1 MEKNYGQKVN
11 LLALG
16 GAFVA
21 NIQGK
26 AAKKRCLCI
35 PIEDAHLFE
44 GEKGVYL
51 SMNMWVS
58 KNSQYG
64 DSHYLTQN
72 LPKEVRDAMT
82 DEEKKSLPIL
92 GNVKV
97 MELPPRQVQEAVEI
111 AAPQSNDDLDD
122 LPF

>member
-1 MEKNYGQKVN
+1 MEKNYGLKMN

-26 AAKKRCLCI
+26 TAKKRCVCI
-35 PIEDAHLFE
+35 PIDDAHLYE

-51 SMNMWVS
+51 NINMWVS

-72 LPKEVRDAMT
+72 LSKEVRDAMT
-82 DEEKKSLPIL
+82 DEQKKSLPIL

-97 MELPPRQVQEAVEI
+97 MELPPKQMQEAVEI
-111 AAPQSNDDLDD
+111 PASATDDLDD

>member
-1 MEKNYGQKVN
+1 MEKNYAQKQN
-11 LLALG
+11 LLALP

-26 AAKKRCLCI
+26 TAKKRCLCI
-35 PIEDAHLFE
+35 PIEDAHLYE

-51 SMNMWVS
+51 SLNMWATKDS
-58 KNSQYG
+58 KYG
-64 DSHYLTQN
+64 DSHYLTLG
-72 LPKEVRDAMT
+72 LPKEVREAMT
-82 DEEKKSLPIL
+82 DEQKKAIPIL

-97 MELPPRQVQEAVEI
+97 MELPPRQIQEAVEI
-111 AAPQSNDDLDD
+111 PAPQSSDDLDD

>member
-1 MEKNYGQKVN
+1 MEKNYAQKQN
-11 LLALG
+11 LLALP

-26 AAKKRCLCI
+26 TAKKRCLCI
-35 PIEDAHLFE
+35 PIEEAHLYE

-51 SMNMWVS
+51 SLNMWATKES
-58 KNSQYG
+58 KYG
-64 DSHYLTQN
+64 DSHYLTLS
-72 LPKEVRDAMT
+72 LPKEVREAMT
-82 DEEKKSLPIL
+82 EEQKKAIPIL

-97 MELPPRQVQEAVEI
+97 MELPPRQIQEAVEI
-111 AAPQSNDDLDD
+111 PAASNDDLDD

>member
-1 MEKNYGQKVN
+1 MNM
-11 LLALG
+11 LALG

-26 AAKKRCLCI
+26 TAKKRCLCI
-35 PIEDAHLFE
+35 PIEDAHLYE

-72 LPKEVRDAMT
+72 LPKEVRDAMS

-97 MELPPRQVQEAVEI
+97 MELPPKQVQEAVEI
-111 AAPQSNDDLDD
+111 PASSNDDLDD

>member
-1 MEKNYGQKVN
+1 MEKNYGLKMN

-16 GAFVA
+16 GAFIA

-26 AAKKRCLCI
+26 TAKKRCVCI
-35 PIEDAHLFE
+35 PIEDAHLYE

-72 LPKEVRDAMT
+72 LPKEVRDAMS

-97 MELPPRQVQEAVEI
+97 MELPPKQVQEAVEI
-111 AAPQSNDDLDD
+111 PASSNDDLDD

>member
-1 MEKNYGQKVN
+1 MEKNYAQKQN
-11 LLALG
+11 LLALP

-26 AAKKRCLCI
+26 TAKKRCLCI
-35 PIEDAHLFE
+35 PIEDAHLYE

-51 SMNMWVS
+51 NLNMWVS

-72 LPKEVRDAMT
+72 LSKEVWDAMT
-82 DEEKKSLPIL
+82 EEQKKSQPIL

-97 MELPPRQVQEAVEI
+97 MDLPPKQVQEAVDI
-111 AAPQSNDDLDD
+111 PAPQSADDLDD
-122 LPF
+122 LPW

>member
-1 MEKNYGQKVN
+1 MEKNYALKQN
-11 LLALG
+11 LLALK
-16 GAFVA
+16 GAFIA

-26 AAKKRCLCI
+26 TAKKRCVCI
-35 PIEDAHLFE
+35 PIEDAHLYE

-51 SMNMWVS
+51 NVNMWVS

-72 LPKEVRDAMT
+72 LPKEVRDAMPE
-82 DEEKKSLPIL
+82 EEKKSLPIL

-97 MELPPRQVQEAVEI
+97 MELPPKQIMDAVEVP
-111 AAPQSNDDLDD
+111 ASSQDLDD

>member
-1 MEKNYGQKVN
+1 MEKNYSLKQN
-11 LLALG
+11 LLALK

-26 AAKKRCLCI
+26 TSKKRCICI
-35 PIEDAHLFE
+35 PVEEAHLFE

-51 SMNMWVS
+51 NMNMWVS

-72 LPKEVRDAMT
+72 LSKEVRDAMSE
-82 DEEKKSLPIL
+82 EEKKSLPIL

-97 MELPPRQVQEAVEI
+97 MELPPRQMQEAVEI
-111 AAPQSNDDLDD
+111 PAPQSVDDLED

>member
-1 MEKNYGQKVN
+1 MEKNYAQKQN
-11 LLALG
+11 LLALP

-26 AAKKRCLCI
+26 TAKKRCLCI
-35 PIEDAHLFE
+35 PIEDAHLYE

-51 SMNMWVS
+51 SLNMWATKDS
-58 KNSQYG
+58 KYG
-64 DSHYLTQN
+64 DSHYLTLS
-72 LPKEVRDAMT
+72 LPKEVREAMT
-82 DEEKKSLPIL
+82 DEQKKAIPIL

-97 MELPPRQVQEAVEI
+97 MELPPRQIQEAVEI
-111 AAPQSNDDLDD
+111 PAPQSSDDLDD

>member
-1 MEKNYGQKVN
+1 MEKNYAQKQN
-11 LLALG
+11 LLALP

-26 AAKKRCLCI
+26 TAKKRCLCI
-35 PIEDAHLFE
+35 PIEEAHLYE

-51 SMNMWVS
+51 SLGMWATKES
-58 KNSQYG
+58 KYG
-64 DSHYLTQN
+64 DSHYLTLS
-72 LPKEVRDAMT
+72 LPKEVREAMT
-82 DEEKKSLPIL
+82 DEQKKAIPIL

-97 MELPPRQVQEAVEI
+97 IEVPPRQLQEAVEI
-111 AAPQSNDDLDD
+111 PAPQSADDLDD

>member
-1 MEKNYGQKVN
+1 MEKNYAQKQN
-11 LLALG
+11 LLALP

-26 AAKKRCLCI
+26 TAKKRCLCI
-35 PIEDAHLFE
+35 PIEDAHLYE

-51 SMNMWVS
+51 SLNMWATKDS
-58 KNSQYG
+58 KYG
-64 DSHYLTQN
+64 DSHYLTLN
-72 LPKEVRDAMT
+72 LPKEVRESMT
-82 DEEKKSLPIL
+82 DEQKKAIPIL

-97 MELPPRQVQEAVEI
+97 MELPPRQIQEAVEI
-111 AAPQSNDDLDD
+111 PAPQSSDDLDD

>member
-1 MEKNYGQKVN
+1 MEKNYGLKMN
-11 LLALG
+11 LLSLG

-26 AAKKRCLCI
+26 TAKKRCVCI
-35 PIEDAHLFE
+35 PIEDAHLYE

-72 LPKEVRDAMT
+72 LPKEVRDAMS

-97 MELPPRQVQEAVEI
+97 MELPTKQVQEAVEI
-111 AAPQSNDDLDD
+111 PAEATDDDD

>member
-1 MEKNYGQKVN
+1 MEKNYGLKMN

-26 AAKKRCLCI
+26 TAKKRCVCI
-35 PIEDAHLFE
+35 PIEDAHLYE

-72 LPKEVRDAMT
+72 LPKEVRDAMS

-97 MELPPRQVQEAVEI
+97 MELPPKQVQEAVEI
-111 AAPQSNDDLDD
+111 PASSNDDLDD

>member
-1 MEKNYGQKVN
+1 MEKNYSQKQN
-11 LLALG
+11 LLALP

-26 AAKKRCLCI
+26 TAKKRCLCI
-35 PIEDAHLFE
+35 PIDEAHLYE

-51 SMNMWVS
+51 NLNMWATKDS
-58 KNSQYG
+58 KYG
-64 DSHYLTQN
+64 DSHYLTLN

-82 DEEKKSLPIL
+82 EEQKKSLPIL

-97 MELPPRQVQEAVEI
+97 IELPPRQLQEAVEI
-111 AAPQSNDDLDD
+111 PAPQSNDDLDD

>member
-1 MEKNYGQKVN
+1 MEKNYAQKVN
-11 LLALG
+11 LLSLG
-16 GAFVA
+16 GAFIA

-26 AAKKRCLCI
+26 SAKKRCICI
-35 PIEDAHLFE
+35 PVEDAHLYE

-51 SMNMWVS
+51 NMNMWVS

-82 DEEKKSLPIL
+82 EEEKKSLPIL

-97 MELPPRQVQEAVEI
+97 MELPPKQMIEAVEVPT
-111 AAPQSNDDLDD
+111 ATDDLDD

>member
-16 GAFVA
+16 GAFIA

-26 AAKKRCLCI
+26 TAKKRCLCI
-35 PIEDAHLFE
+35 PIEEAHLFE

-51 SMNMWVS
+51 NMNMWVS

-82 DEEKKSLPIL
+82 EEQKKAIPIL

-97 MELPPRQVQEAVEI
+97 MELPPKQMQEAVEI
-111 AAPQSNDDLDD
+111 PTSATDDDD

>member
-16 GAFVA
+16 GAFMA

-26 AAKKRCLCI
+26 TAKKRCICI
-35 PIEDAHLFE
+35 PVDDAHLYE

-51 SMNMWVS
+51 NMNMWVS

-72 LPKEVRDAMT
+72 LPKEVRDTMSE
-82 DEEKKSLPIL
+82 DEKKSLPIL

-97 MELPPRQVQEAVEI
+97 MELPPKQMIEAVEVP
-111 AAPQSNDDLDD
+111 ASATDELDD

>member
-1 MEKNYGQKVN
+1 MEKNYAQKQN
-11 LLALG
+11 LLALP

-26 AAKKRCLCI
+26 TAKKRCLCI
-35 PIEDAHLFE
+35 PIEEAHLYE

-51 SMNMWVS
+51 NVNMWVS
-58 KNSQYG
+58 NNSKYG
-64 DSHYLTQN
+64 DSHYLTMN

-82 DEEKKSLPIL
+82 EEEKKALPIL

-97 MELPPRQVQEAVEI
+97 MELPPKQIQEAVEI
-111 AAPQSNDDLDD
+111 PAPQSADELDD

>member
-1 MEKNYGQKVN
+1 MEKNYAQKQN
-11 LLALG
+11 LLALP

-26 AAKKRCLCI
+26 TAKKRCLCI
-35 PIEDAHLFE
+35 PIEESYLYE

-51 SMNMWVS
+51 SLNMWATRDS
-58 KNSQYG
+58 KYG
-64 DSHYLTQN
+64 DSHYLTLS
-72 LPKEVRDAMT
+72 LPKEVRESMT
-82 DEEKKSLPIL
+82 DEQKKAIPIL

-97 MELPPRQVQEAVEI
+97 MELPPRQIQEAVEI
-111 AAPQSNDDLDD
+111 PAPQSSDDLDD

>member
-1 MEKNYGQKVN
+1 MEKNYAQKQN
-11 LLALG
+11 LLALP

-26 AAKKRCLCI
+26 TAKKRCLCI
-35 PIEDAHLFE
+35 PIEEAHLYE

-51 SMNMWVS
+51 SLNMWATKDS
-58 KNSQYG
+58 KYG
-64 DSHYLTQN
+64 DSHYLTLN

-82 DEEKKSLPIL
+82 DEQKKSIPIL
-92 GNVKV
+92 GNVKAI
-97 MELPPRQVQEAVEI
+97 ELPPRQIQEAVEI
-111 AAPQSNDDLDD
+111 PAATNDDLDD

>member
-16 GAFVA
+16 GAFIA

-26 AAKKRCLCI
+26 TAKKRCLCI
-35 PIEDAHLFE
+35 QIEEAHLFE

-51 SMNMWVS
+51 NMNMWVS

-82 DEEKKSLPIL
+82 EEQKKAIPIL

-97 MELPPRQVQEAVEI
+97 MELPPKQMQEAVEI
-111 AAPQSNDDLDD
+111 PASATDDDD

>member
-1 MEKNYGQKVN
+1 MEKNYAQKQN
-11 LLALG
+11 LLALP

-21 NIQGK
+21 NIQGRT
-26 AAKKRCLCI
+26 AKKRCLCI
-35 PIEDAHLFE
+35 PIEDAHLYE

-51 SMNMWVS
+51 NLNMWVS
-58 KNSQYG
+58 KDSKYG

-72 LPKEVRDAMT
+72 LSKEVRDAMT
-82 DEEKKSLPIL
+82 DEQKKSQPIL

-97 MELPPRQVQEAVEI
+97 MELPPRQMQEAVEI
-111 AAPQSNDDLDD
+111 PAASNDDLDD

>member
-16 GAFVA
+16 GAFIA

-26 AAKKRCLCI
+26 TAKKRCLCI
-35 PIEDAHLFE
+35 PIEEAHLFE

-51 SMNMWVS
+51 NMNMWVS

-82 DEEKKSLPIL
+82 EEQKKAIPIL

-97 MELPPRQVQEAVEI
+97 MELPPKQMQEAVEI
-111 AAPQSNDDLDD
+111 PASATDDDD

>member
-1 MEKNYGQKVN
+1 MEKNYGLKMN

-26 AAKKRCLCI
+26 TAKKRCVCI
-35 PIEDAHLFE
+35 PIEDAHLYE

-72 LPKEVRDAMT
+72 LPKEVRDAMS

-97 MELPPRQVQEAVEI
+97 MELPPKQVQEAVEI
-111 AAPQSNDDLDD
+111 PAEATDDDD

>member
-1 MEKNYGQKVN
+1 MEKNYGLKMN
-11 LLALG
+11 MLALG

-26 AAKKRCLCI
+26 TAKKRCVCI
-35 PIEDAHLFE
+35 PIEDAHLYE

-72 LPKEVRDAMT
+72 LPKEVRDAMS

-97 MELPPRQVQEAVEI
+97 MELPPKQVQEAVEI
-111 AAPQSNDDLDD
+111 PASSNDDLDD